1 MKKVF
6 PRTVVFLVIAGLL
19 AVGIF
24 SCRSREQAL
33 YEQATAA
40 LDDGLSGAAVEYL
53 TTFLTRYPESPLIP
67 EVLFRRGT
75 IYHLYQSRYLEAI
88 LDFRELLE
96 RFPEHPRAFEAHRNI
111 AQLLEKKVRGFS
123 RAVVEYQ
130 KLITD
135 YEKGPDKDLFQYRIG
150 FCFFELLDFERAKIE
165 FYYLIN
171 RYPESDLVDDAFFQI
186 ANILHTQGALEDAR
200 KAYSQYL
207 ARFPE
212 GELAIDARFNLAA
225 ALEEMGHLEKA
236 LEMYNQIFPAYPN
249 KEAITWRIEKVRN
262 RLENRGR

>member
-1 MKKVF
+1 MKRFFPLTVF
-6 PRTVVFLVIAGLL
+6 FIVIAGLL
-19 AVGIF
+19 ASSIF

-75 IYHLYQSRYLEAI
+75 IYHLYHSRYLDAI
-88 LDFRELLE
+88 LDFRELLD
-96 RFPEHPRAFEAHRNI
+96 RFPEHPRALETRKKI
-111 AQLLEKKVRGFS
+111 AELLEKKVRDFS
-123 RAVVEYQ
+123 KAIVEYQ

-135 YEKGPDKDLFQYRIG
+135 YDEAADKDLFQYHIG
-150 FCFFELLDFERAKIE
+150 VCFFELLDFERAKIE

-186 ANILHTQGALEDAR
+186 ANILQTQGALEDAQ
-200 KAYSQYL
+200 KAYGHYL

-212 GELAIDARFNLAA
+212 GELALDARFNLAA
-225 ALEEMGHLEKA
+225 TLEEMGRLEEA
-236 LEMYNQIFPAYPN
+236 LEMYNQIYPAYEN